1 MVVAAEAGV
10 HPPPTES
17 DTGTNVSNNDDGST
31 GQPPSGGEDKLLLA
45 MCRTIR
51 KETGWQERTLRQACD
66 WATGASSGWEA
77 SCCKR
82 TTYFLLPWL
91 LYTAAAARWL
101 YNVKVSR
108 ALKPCANIL
117 QPQHE

>member
-17 DTGTNVSNNDDGST
+17 DDAGTNAGNNDDSGT

-66 WATGASSGWEA
+66 WATGASSGWRNHAA
-77 SCCKR
+77 SASTFFGSSLVALCCCCR
-82 TTYFLLPWL
+82 LI
-91 LYTAAAARWL
+91 A
-101 YNVKVSR
+101 
-108 ALKPCANIL
+108 IL
-117 QPQHE
+117 CERVACPQILRQPPEHE